1 MGALALLGLSIAALG
16 FPMGTTAGAPPASFS
31 AIRLPAIAATAD
43 AKGNVAKTAFQAN
56 QKHNLALS
64 RTKGRATINLL
75 QRAFGPVPKVISKS
89 PKCPFRASLFLQNT
103 PAFNRLKQLTGPLAR
118 ALWGLPVK
126 MKIDHGQSIMNMDRA
141 RYPRYGH
148 AAEAAG

>member
-89 PKCPFRASLFLQNT
+89 PKCPFRASLFLQKYT
-103 PAFNRLKQLTGPLAR
+103 CIQPIETAHRPPCQSPL
-118 ALWGLPVK
+118 GL
-126 MKIDHGQSIMNMDRA
+126 
-141 RYPRYGH
+141 
-148 AAEAAG
+148 AGENEN